1 MAKSNSITSMADRNE
16 RMQQKKATIEK
27 KIRDDYDRLQ
37 NQIRKRAQRESA
49 AHEHLQYENE
59 ARMQKANL
67 LNSKGAIALDKV
79 RRQQRQVE
87 Q

>member
-1 MAKSNSITSMADRNE
+1 MADRNE
-16 RMQQKKATIEK
+16 RLQQKKATMEK

-37 NQIRKRAQRESA
+37 NQIKKRQQRESA
-49 AHEHLQYENE
+49 AHEHHQYENE
-59 ARMQKANL
+59 VRMQKANL